1 MYYLEVELVLFLL
14 KMIETELDLILIFT
28 EIATYF
34 RIIFQGFIL
43 RRNLSKIITAARLM
57 VAHAFDSKFS
67 AAITKLAASLFGA
80 LSNMIERDQVL
91 RFIALDF
98 LVVNDKFDN
107 HDHINRFLP
116 SKADG
121 FSVVGVIRDDLT

>member
-28 EIATYF
+28 EIATYI
-34 RIIFQGFIL
+34 RIICQGFIL
-43 RRNLSKIITAARLM
+43 RRHLSKIIT
-57 VAHAFDSKFS
+57 
-67 AAITKLAASLFGA
+67 AAITKLAASLVGA
-80 LSNMIERDQVL
+80 LSDMIERDQVL